1 MSKLA
6 KVKPHKPSIKFHR
19 NRDTSFMPQPTLHS
33 QLNMAFNKSQESN
46 LKEADVS
53 NDNVIESWQRP
64 KRFDRQALDA
74 DEVDQ
79 INSGGAD
86 QIFN

>member
-1 MSKLA
+1 
-6 KVKPHKPSIKFHR
+6 
-19 NRDTSFMPQPTLHS
+19 MPQPTLHS

-53 NDNVIESWQRP
+53 NDNVIEFWQRP

>member
-1 MSKLA
+1 
-6 KVKPHKPSIKFHR
+6 
-19 NRDTSFMPQPTLHS
+19 MPQPTLHS

-86 QIFN
+86 KIFN

>member
-1 MSKLA
+1 
-6 KVKPHKPSIKFHR
+6 
-19 NRDTSFMPQPTLHS
+19 MPQPTLHS
-33 QLNMAFNKSQESN
+33 QLNMAFNKSQEST

>member
-1 MSKLA
+1 
-6 KVKPHKPSIKFHR
+6 
-19 NRDTSFMPQPTLHS
+19 MPQPTLHS

>member
-1 MSKLA
+1 
-6 KVKPHKPSIKFHR
+6 
-19 NRDTSFMPQPTLHS
+19 MPQPTLHS

-86 QIFN
+86 LIFN